1 MAATPIAS
9 TTRYINP
16 GVTKIYFCAEGV
28 ISDKSAPTRE
38 ELDAGTDI
46 TAEVN
51 AIDGFT
57 VTGDDVETPD
67 MATTFTSK
75 IPGRTSADDSSI
87 TVYADVTGADA
98 RALLPRG
105 TNGFIVIMDGGDVA
119 GSLMDVYPIRVKSQ
133 GKPRSTEGTD
143 PATVEIQVSITAEPA
158 ENVEIPA

>member
-16 GVTKIYFCAEGV
+16 GVTKIYYVAS
-28 ISDKSAPTRE
+28 ISDKTAPTRT
-38 ELDAGTDI
+38 ELNGGTDLSG
-46 TAEVN
+46 EVN

-57 VTGDDVETPD
+57 TTGDDVETPD
-67 MATTFTSK
+67 MNSTFTSK

-87 TVYADVTGADA
+87 TFYADLTGADA

-119 GSLMDVYPIRVKSQ
+119 ASLMDVYPIRVKSQ
-133 GKPRSTEGTD
+133 GKPRSTEGKD
-143 PATVEIQVSITAEPA
+143 PATVEIQFSITAEPA